1 MCRVPLA
8 AVAAAVLCSVPLGSC
23 ERQPTAAP
31 EAKAAAPPIAGD
43 LSVAGLAAPVTVVR
57 DTWGVPHIQA
67 RNEADLFFAQ
77 GFVQAQDRLFQMDLW
92 RRSSQGRLAEVLGP
106 NFIERDAM
114 TRRMQY
120 RGDAAAE
127 WASYGADALAIA
139 TAFTSGI
146 NAWVDR
152 TGSEL
157 PEEFA
162 AAGWVPE
169 RWQPADLLN
178 RTDAFAG
185 SGNARDELLRLQLI
199 AALGPARTNRL
210 LPALARAVAATPAG
224 FDPSV
229 VTPLVAQA
237 LGRVGVAP
245 FFSGLAGPVVGSNAW
260 AVDGSRSETG
270 APILAADP
278 HRLLQSP
285 SLHYLVHLQAPGWN
299 VAGATPPWL
308 PGVSLG
314 HNDNVAWGWTLASSD
329 TQDIRVDRINP
340 SNPLE
345 VSTAGKWTPLV
356 VETDAMPV
364 KGRKEPFAFDRRTTP
379 GGGIVVAV
387 DSERHLAYSVAWRG
401 FAPGAA
407 SGLGALAVA
416 RAASAAELSRA
427 IAQWRMP
434 SAEFVYA
441 DREGRIA
448 RQTSGSPP
456 RPAARSAAF
465 VVSANRN
472 GARESRIGDVLAG
485 DHRTSVE
492 AMKALQRDVVAWNA
506 QRLVPLLSRLVAE
519 RPDVEAA
526 RTRLL
531 QWDRHV
537 TAESADG
544 ALYVR
549 WEDALLRRLVL
560 QRIPPAL
567 TDAVGPLVQERL
579 VAALAQASSDWFDGP
594 RELSRD
600 RLLLEALG
608 DALATERDSTM
619 SFLHPLAVTERAR
632 RRFNIGPF
640 ALGGYPGT
648 VLATTPLG
656 GGRLVGPGLRM
667 VMDLGDWDRSVA
679 TLAPGQSGTPA
690 SPHYRD
696 LAGPWSRHEY
706 FPLAFSDQAIDQH
719 AANRLTLVPLQR

>member
-1 MCRVPLA
+1 MCRAPLA
-8 AVAAAVLCSVPLGSC
+8 AVAAAVLCSVLLGGC
-23 ERQPTAAP
+23 TRQPAVAP
-31 EAKAAAPPIAGD
+31 EARAAAPPIAGD
-43 LSVAGLAAPVTVVR
+43 LAVAGVGAAVTVVR

-67 RNEADLFFAQ
+67 QNEADLFFAQ

-92 RRSSQGRLAEVLGP
+92 RRSSQGRLAEVLGS

-120 RGDAAAE
+120 RGDPAAE
-127 WASYGADALAIA
+127 WASYGPDALAIA

-146 NAWVDR
+146 NAWVER
-152 TGSEL
+152 TGSGL
-157 PEEFA
+157 PEEFV

-169 RWQPADLLN
+169 RWQPGDLLN

-185 SGNARDELLRLQLI
+185 SGNARDEILRLQLV
-199 AALGPARTNRL
+199 ALLGPARTDRL
-210 LPALARAVAATPAG
+210 LPALAGAVAATPTG
-224 FDPSV
+224 FDPSF

-299 VAGATPPWL
+299 VAGATAPWL

-314 HNDNVAWGWTLASSD
+314 HNDRVAWGWTLAPSD
-329 TQDIRVDRINP
+329 TQDIHVDRTNP

-345 VSTAGKWTPLV
+345 VSNAGTWTPLV
-356 VETDAMPV
+356 VETEAVPV
-364 KGRKEPFAFDRRTTP
+364 KGRKDPLVFDRRTTP
-379 GGGIVVAV
+379 RRGIVVAV
-387 DSERHLAYSVAWRG
+387 DSERHLAYSVVWRG
-401 FAPGAA
+401 FEPGAA
-407 SGLGALAVA
+407 SGLGALALA

-427 IAQWRMP
+427 IAQWKMP

-441 DREGRIA
+441 DREGHIA
-448 RQTSGSPP
+448 RQMSGGPT
-456 RPAARSAAF
+456 RPGARPAAF
-465 VVSANRN
+465 VVSANRS

-485 DHRTSVE
+485 DDRTSVE

-506 QRLVPLLSRLVAE
+506 QRLVPLLSRLVAK

-531 QWDRHV
+531 QWDGHV

-544 ALYVR
+544 ALYAR
-549 WEDALLRRLVL
+549 WEGALLRRLIL
-560 QRIPPAL
+560 LRIPPAL
-567 TDAVGPLVQERL
+567 ADAVGPLVQERL
-579 VAALAQASSDWFDGP
+579 VASLAQASPDWFDGP
-594 RELSRD
+594 REPSRD
-600 RLLLEALG
+600 GLLLEALG
-608 DALATERDSTM
+608 DALGTERDSTI
-619 SFLHPLAVTERAR
+619 SFLHPLGVSERAR

-656 GGRLVGPGLRM
+656 SGRAVGPGLRM
-667 VMDLGDWDRSVA
+667 VIDLADWDRSVA
-679 TLAPGQSGTPA
+679 ALAPGQSGTPA

-696 LAGPWSRHEY
+696 LAEAWSRGEF
-706 FPLAFSDQAIDQH
+706 FPLPFTEAAVDAH
-719 AANRLTLVPLQR
+719 AANRLRLVPAP